1 MKKTMKTIEQFLA
14 SKEIAKEA
22 FDTMAAGEISKIYK
36 ELNEE
41 NVEAFKAL
49 QENGATAKDLSDAV
63 NAMNKENADKIE
75 KVLLAM
81 EKGSEASKAQGL
93 AIAKLM
99 KGGSSNE
106 GATIKSILKENKEEI
121 KNLALKITAGE
132 IAIKADT
139 VLPSI
144 GSNDAAFVVP
154 GIGQL
159 GHKKLTA
166 SNIFPVIPVTG
177 DNINSDVKYY
187 DWDEATTVRAAA
199 TIAEGGTFPES
210 TAKFMQYNLPIR
222 KIGDTLPVSEE
233 FFEDESMFAAELQM
247 FLITNVDVL
256 IDDQIING
264 LGTGTSLTGLV
275 TSSPAYT
282 PVASGIT
289 DASIYDLLVKVS
301 EDITTN
307 RGSKYVPNFALMNI
321 ADINQ
326 MKLKKDGN
334 NNYVMPP
341 FVSRDGENVSGM
353 VIVEDNN
360 VVANTMIVGD
370 TRYGKMYQR
379 AGLTVAR
386 GEINS
391 QFVEDMM
398 TLKVR
403 KRLAFLVKTVDQ
415 TGFRKVTSISAALT
429 TLAT

>member
-1 MKKTMKTIEQFLA
+1 
-14 SKEIAKEA
+14 
-22 FDTMAAGEISKIYK
+22 
-36 ELNEE
+36 
-41 NVEAFKAL
+41 
-49 QENGATAKDLSDAV
+49 
-63 NAMNKENADKIE
+63 
-75 KVLLAM
+75 
-81 EKGSEASKAQGL
+81 
-93 AIAKLM
+93 
-99 KGGSSNE
+99 
-106 GATIKSILKENKEEI
+106 
-121 KNLALKITAGE
+121 
-132 IAIKADT
+132 
-139 VLPSI
+139 
-144 GSNDAAFVVP
+144 
-154 GIGQL
+154 
-159 GHKKLTA
+159 
-166 SNIFPVIPVTG
+166 
-177 DNINSDVKYY
+177 
-187 DWDEATTVRAAA
+187 
-199 TIAEGGTFPES
+199 
-210 TAKFMQYNLPIR
+210 
-222 KIGDTLPVSEE
+222 
-233 FFEDESMFAAELQM
+233 
-247 FLITNVDVL
+247 
-256 IDDQIING
+256 
-264 LGTGTSLTGLV
+264 
-275 TSSPAYT
+275 
-282 PVASGIT
+282 
-289 DASIYDLLVKVS
+289 VS